1 MRELTDQE
9 KFWQGAFGD
18 EYLLRNDGPE
28 LLASNLALF
37 ASALSRADRI
47 GSVIEFGTNRG
58 LNLQALHQLLPAAR
72 LAGVEINA
80 AAQRAVSALGIAEV
94 WHGSI
99 FDYQPEQPADLVLAK
114 GVLIHLNPDML
125 EVAYDKLIRASSR
138 YILIVEYYNPVPVEV
153 GYRGHRDR
161 LFKRDFAG
169 ELLDRYDDLAL
180 ADYGFSYRRDPM
192 FLGTDCTWFLLEKRV
207 ARP

>member
-1 MRELTDQE
+1 MRELTEQE
-9 KFWQGAFGD
+9 MFWKGQFGD
-18 EYLLRNDGPE
+18 EYLVRNEGPE

-37 ASALSRADRI
+37 SSALSRADHI

-58 LNLQALHQLLPAAR
+58 LNLQALHHLLPNAHLR
-72 LAGVEINA
+72 GVEINEA
-80 AAQRAVSALGIAEV
+80 AHRAVSALGIADV

-99 FDYQPEQPADLVLAK
+99 FDYDITEPADLVLAK

-125 EVAYDKLIRASSR
+125 EIAYDKLFSASRR

-153 GYRGHRDR
+153 TYRGHRDR

-169 ELLDRYDDLAL
+169 EMLDRFDHLAL

-192 FLGTDCTWFLLEKRV
+192 FLGTDCTWFLLEKRG
-207 ARP
+207 A